1 MTLRQEE
8 GPLCLKS
15 WKSRSS
21 IAWGHGRNVF
31 FSFVSFKQQ
40 RILSFLG
47 NFLHWHPGW
56 ETLCHW
62 RDSWTQ
68 LIERD
73 RLWKCFSRGASQRN
87 KALSTKQC
95 HAWKLS
101 GSFFRS
107 LYSLIRVFREAIR
120 NIKNI
125 QKLFVSVLVLNFH
138 FGVARC
144 KLESLNWH
152 LSTWNPSSLTTTAV
166 FGIELQLQS
175 CLTCTIHN
183 RVGQS
188 WKRSWR
194 ARSRFPAHEP
204 LCWVPRKPMGPRLN
218 IQRTYLYTC
227 TVCYNYLCAFMINM

>member
-73 RLWKCFSRGASQRN
+73 KLWKCFSRGASQRN

-95 HAWKLS
+95 HTWKLS
-101 GSFFRS
+101 GASSGACTHWFGVQRS
-107 LYSLIRVFREAIR
+107 
-120 NIKNI
+120 NTKHKNI
-125 QKLFVSVLVLNFH
+125 QKLFVSKCACVLNFH

-166 FGIELQLQS
+166 FGIELQLQIMS
-175 CLTCTIHN
+175 HLHN
-183 RVGQS
+183 PQS
-188 WKRSWR
+188 RGSVMEKVMKS
-194 ARSRFPAHEP
+194 
-204 LCWVPRKPMGPRLN
+204 
-218 IQRTYLYTC
+218 
-227 TVCYNYLCAFMINM
+227 

>member
-31 FSFVSFKQQ
+31 LSFVSFKQQ
-40 RILSFLG
+40 TILSFLVTFSIDTRAGRRFVIGEILGLSSSRETDSG
-47 NFLHWHPGW
+47 NVFHEELRR
-56 ETLCHW
+56 ET
-62 RDSWTQ
+62 
-68 LIERD
+68 
-73 RLWKCFSRGASQRN
+73 RLW
-87 KALSTKQC
+87 ALSNATP
-95 HAWKLS
+95 
-101 GSFFRS
+101 GSCQELLQEPVPIDS
-107 LYSLIRVFREAIR
+107 VFREAIR

-152 LSTWNPSSLTTTAV
+152 LSPWNPSRLTTTAV

-194 ARSRFPAHEP
+194 ARSRFPSAWAPVLIAKKAYGTTTEYTAYLFIH
-204 LCWVPRKPMGPRLN
+204 LYCMLWLPM
-218 IQRTYLYTC
+218 C
-227 TVCYNYLCAFMINM
+227 FHD

>member
-1 MTLRQEE
+1 MFSSA
-8 GPLCLKS
+8 LCLSNSKGFWVFWVTFS
-15 WKSRSS
+15 IDTRAGRRFVIGEILGLSSSRETDS
-21 IAWGHGRNVF
+21 GNVF
-31 FSFVSFKQQ
+31 HEEL
-40 RILSFLG
+40 RR
-47 NFLHWHPGW
+47 
-56 ETLCHW
+56 ET
-62 RDSWTQ
+62 
-68 LIERD
+68 
-73 RLWKCFSRGASQRN
+73 RLW
-87 KALSTKQC
+87 ALSNATP
-95 HAWKLS
+95 
-101 GSFFRS
+101 GSCQE
-107 LYSLIRVFREAIR
+107 LLQEPVLIDSVFREAIR